1 MSVLQSDQNVFMIHG
16 VIVVIRGFYTLSS
29 LNYVSFQ
36 MDSQRTTKGTGR
48 SFTVK
53 ALPKLNVQRQMNFIV
68 CSFLDLSVRQSTSAV
83 MEPVLPVR
91 VCFQR
96 VASYM
101 STNRRE
107 VGVHLQY
114 LRYTKVVLKINLD
127 LIFANFLEVSND
139 N

>member
-1 MSVLQSDQNVFMIHG
+1 
-16 VIVVIRGFYTLSS
+16 
-29 LNYVSFQ
+29 

-114 LRYTKVVLKINLD
+114 PHYTKVVLKINLD